1 MKPTEAQWRM
11 PFAVQMVPGILFLL
25 GILLQPE
32 SPRWLT
38 EHGHGERAEK
48 AMAFISGEAVDS
60 DVVQE
65 TMLEMRRDFEGRAET
80 SIWQQLRFMTET
92 RSTAYRSI
100 VPSLVM
106 FFQQA
111 TGTNAINYYSPTVCL
126 GLMWPC
132 LTLTV
137 SPDLCTTRRHRPEL
151 WSVRHRH
158 LRRRQSHLSGH
169 GHCPSGRR
177 VRTQE
182 VFDRWRSCTGH
193 HYVLDRGLRLSGQ
206 KHNCTRRRSRLRIHH
221 LCLFICS
228 R

>member
-1 MKPTEAQWRM
+1 LDVVWVNYSASKNMKPTEAQWRM

-126 GLMWPC
+126 GLM
-132 LTLTV
+132 
-137 SPDLCTTRRHRPEL
+137 
-151 WSVRHRH
+151 
-158 LRRRQSHLSGH
+158 
-169 GHCPSGRR
+169 
-177 VRTQE
+177 
-182 VFDRWRSCTGH
+182 
-193 HYVLDRGLRLSGQ
+193 
-206 KHNCTRRRSRLRIHH
+206 
-221 LCLFICS
+221 
-228 R
+228 